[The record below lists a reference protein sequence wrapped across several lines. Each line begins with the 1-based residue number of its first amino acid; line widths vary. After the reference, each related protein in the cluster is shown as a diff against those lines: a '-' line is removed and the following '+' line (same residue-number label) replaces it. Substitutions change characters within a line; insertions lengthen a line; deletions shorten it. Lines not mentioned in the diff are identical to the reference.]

1 MTRLLLCAL
10 LACPVY
16 AADATILARELDDI
30 GRIATVMVDG
40 DLCQRI
46 LTPRAL
52 RYMFRKDPRDQYAGS
67 DNYDVDDESFIRTKK
82 TLIRLA
88 QLSQFPVDVNLWMP
102 LPGTPTSIHVVI
114 RNRREI
120 SQFWEWGKLRQ
131 EMFPAMKV
139 VLDTGRRITVK
150 NKPGYISV
158 LAPVRNSLGDIAG
171 LVEVAGRLHPDERE
185 NVK

>member
-1 MTRLLLCAL
+1 MTRPLLLAL
-10 LACPVY
+10 LAGTLC
-16 AADATILARELDDI
+16 AADATRLERELDEI
-30 GRIATVMVDG
+30 GRIATVMIDG

-52 RYMFRKDPRDQYAGS
+52 EYIFRKDPRDQYADS

-88 QLSQFPVDVNLWMP
+88 LLSKSAIDVNLWMP
-102 LPGTPTSIHVVI
+102 LPGTPPSIHIAI

-120 SQFWEWGKLRQ
+120 SQFWEWGKLKQ
-131 EMFPAMKV
+131 DMFPAMKG
-139 VLDTGRRITVK
+139 VLDTGRRTTVK
-150 NKPGYISV
+150 DKPGYISV
-158 LAPVRNSLGDIAG
+158 LAPVRNSMGDIAG
-171 LVEVAGRLHPDERE
+171 LVEVVGRLHPDDRE